1 MVERLKQ
8 PSTWR
13 KIWGVLLALVSTY
26 FSLNYRITALEEFRE
41 TIDVITIQTDIAQ
54 IKTDLQWIKNDL
66 SNKN

>member
-13 KIWGVLLALVSTY
+13 KIWGAVLALVSTY

-41 TIDVITIQTDIAQ
+41 TVDIIEIKTTLAQ
-54 IKTDLQWIKNDL
+54 IQSDINRIKLNL
-66 SNKN
+66 EKSN